1 MKKVFAG
8 VDKKYPIIIGKKS
21 VLKDFLPRAVKNNT
35 KIMII
40 TDKGIP
46 KEIIE
51 YISKIL
57 EKDSK
62 IIKIHKVAQGEES
75 KSFAQ
80 LEKIQNKLA
89 KLRFDRSDCI
99 IALGG
104 GVVGDLAGYV
114 ASSYQRGIDFI
125 QIPTT
130 LLAQV
135 DSSVGGKTAINL
147 EHGKNLVG
155 AFYNPKLVLICPE
168 FLKTLSDREYYAGI
182 AEVFKYGLIRE
193 KKIFSI
199 FEKSFKKISSR
210 QQKIMNELILLSV
223 KTKAKIVLEDEKEEG
238 VRAILNYGHTFGH
251 AVEASTNYD
260 KFLHGEAVLIGM
272 DFATTFSHLEGHLS
286 LQEAMKI
293 TNILQKIYNKLPA
306 RIKRQFRDFACD
318 LHIDYRFGKKFY
330 RIMFQDKKV
339 KAGKLNMILLK
350 SIGSAFVTNNF
361 KNSLATHQHQAP
373 EKWIDYYPEKEN
385 LLMISPGL
393 KF

>member
-40 TDKGIP
+40 TDNGIP

-51 YISKIL
+51 SVSKIL
-57 EKDSK
+57 EKDPK
-62 IIKIHKVAQGEES
+62 IIKIHKVAQGEGS

-80 LEKIQNKLA
+80 LEKIHNKLA

-182 AEVFKYGLIRE
+182 AEVFKYGLIRD

-238 VRAILNYGHTFGH
+238 IRAILNYGHTFGH
-251 AVEASTNYD
+251 AVEATTNYD

-293 TNILQKIYNKLPA
+293 TNILQKIYDKLPL
-306 RIKRQFRDFACD
+306 RIKTQFRDFAHD
-318 LHIDYRFGKKFY
+318 LHNDYRFGNKFL
-330 RIMFQDKKV
+330 RIMLQDKKV

-361 KNSLATHQHQAP
+361 KNSLVTHQHEAP
-373 EKWIDYYPEKEN
+373 KEWLDHYPEKEN
-385 LLMISPGL
+385 LLMISSGL